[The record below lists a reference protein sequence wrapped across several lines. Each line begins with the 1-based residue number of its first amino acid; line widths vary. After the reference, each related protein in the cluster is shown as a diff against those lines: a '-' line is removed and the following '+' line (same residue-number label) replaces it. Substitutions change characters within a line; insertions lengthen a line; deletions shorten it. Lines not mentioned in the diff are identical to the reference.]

1 MEKQVTSLTRELLN
15 SGAFNHLS
23 DTELSRIPWLLL
35 KPSLQQAEALMHY
48 WYVADFVATG
58 VPQDLMHECNFM
70 LQCRGRRGLELLV
83 EADYEG

>member
-1 MEKQVTSLTRELLN
+1 MEKQVTFITRELLN

-23 DTELSRIPWLLL
+23 DTELSRIQWLLL

-58 VPQDLMHECNFM
+58 VPQYLMHECNFM
-70 LQCRGRRGLELLV
+70 LQCRGKRGLELLV
-83 EADYEG
+83 EGDYEG